1 LIEGEICCRAIANAQ
16 EHDSKS
22 RQGCHGHE
30 WQQCQRRAQV
40 EQVRSEAH
48 GLGLE
53 VVTLDIRK
61 PDDIGPAFDQ
71 AAGVQD
77 CRQIIVCICEA
88 AHSVPML
95 VVAK

>member
-1 LIEGEICCRAIANAQ
+1 MQLRMLKSMIPSLDKVAMVMNGNNANDA
-16 EHDSKS
+16 
-22 RQGCHGHE
+22 
-30 WQQCQRRAQV
+30 AQV

>member
-1 LIEGEICCRAIANAQ
+1 MQLRMLKSMIPSLDKVAMVMNGNNANDA
-16 EHDSKS
+16 
-22 RQGCHGHE
+22 
-30 WQQCQRRAQV
+30 AQV

-77 CRQIIVCICEA
+77 CRQIIVCLCET